1 MKIQEERQASKQK
14 QGYTATL
21 SHEMVTPLANA
32 LFFIKEVKKNEE
44 IKKSAQGINY
54 LVLVET
60 QLTFMQTFVDDLLDL
75 QRIESG

>member
-1 MKIQEERQASKQK
+1 
-14 QGYTATL
+14 
-21 SHEMVTPLANA
+21 MVTPLANA
-32 LFFIKEVKKNEE
+32 LFFVKEVKKNEE
-44 IKKSAQGINY
+44 VKKSAQGINY